1 MGLKKGFIFLKVHSC
16 FHDLCLTQKSGM
28 YFYQTF
34 QLMLAVVRLKG
45 LVKVPLF
52 CVIQKS
58 RKYCL
63 KNEWTLEDDLKR
75 FLINPCLIINR
86 IYMVVINLKN

>member
-1 MGLKKGFIFLKVHSC
+1 MGLKKGFIFIKVHSFLKQC
-16 FHDLCLTQKSGM
+16 FHDLCFTQKSGT
-28 YFYQTF
+28 YVLLPNLSADVT
-34 QLMLAVVRLKG
+34 VIRLKG

-63 KNEWTLEDDLKR
+63 KNEWT
-75 FLINPCLIINR
+75 
-86 IYMVVINLKN
+86 